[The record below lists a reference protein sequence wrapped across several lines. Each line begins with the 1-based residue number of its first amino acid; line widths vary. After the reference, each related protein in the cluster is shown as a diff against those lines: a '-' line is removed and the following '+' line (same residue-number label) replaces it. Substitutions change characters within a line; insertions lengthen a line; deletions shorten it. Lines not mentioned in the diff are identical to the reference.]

1 MTVLTKPVSSPP
13 PTSLPP
19 ASNKTDVATLA
30 RVGTVAEIQTFLKA
44 NPGQQGAME
53 TAMAKS
59 GRVGD
64 LGAVAAKPAAP
75 ESPTDW
81 AKEVMSWTTPN
92 GIMMHAL
99 QPIAAASLRKS
110 GVGANTE
117 WGKSLQKV
125 LDDPRSVASFQAG
138 FNQGVIDGGKSMVEG
153 AWSLVKAGY
162 NTNPVGWLVE
172 GAQKVGI
179 LGEVPSWVPD
189 AGRVIE
195 PASKIATGIGNYIS
209 EVNKNPAK
217 FGDDVKAWIGANW
230 NSIKASHAAA
240 AAKGGA
246 AEAEWWG
253 KIAGRATFE
262 IAAVVVPVTKVASA
276 AKAAEAMSL
285 LLKAGKISEVF
296 TEAARAGK
304 LAELVSGAVKAGKM
318 AEVVAEARTAGKLV
332 ELAAA
337 AKKAGKLN
345 DVLAAARAS
354 GGVEGLAG
362 KAGLQIGDIAVL
374 QKAGRITADEASL
387 ARGMIA
393 KELGI
398 PRGFASV
405 AEYSSFG
412 KTLRQG
418 LRTAGF
424 PTTEPILQG
433 SAVTGKSFAKGTAF
447 DIGRVSDFDVALSGK
462 ELLQAAKDA
471 GVALRSGGTRT
482 GPLSARDLQAL
493 GLRDLANQMS
503 KQAGREVN
511 FMIYESVPAATERSA
526 SMILPK

>member
-1 MTVLTKPVSSPP
+1 MTVLTKPVSPPP

-318 AEVVAEARTAGKLV
+318 AEVFTEASKVGRLAELVTAARKSGQLGQLADAARATGKVETLFGAGGV
-332 ELAAA
+332 QLADIAA
-337 AKKAGKLN
+337 LQKAGKLS
-345 DVLAAARAS
+345 DV
-354 GGVEGLAG
+354 
-362 KAGLQIGDIAVL
+362 
-374 QKAGRITADEASL
+374 EAL
-387 ARGMIA
+387 IA
-393 KELGI
+393 KSAI
-398 PRGFASV
+398 
-405 AEYSSFG
+405 G
-412 KTLRQG
+412 KNPAVG
-418 LRTAGF
+418 LTKA
-424 PTTEPILQG
+424 
-433 SAVTGKSFAKGTAF
+433 
-447 DIGRVSDFDVALSGK
+447 DALS
-462 ELLQAAKDA
+462 
-471 GVALRSGGTRT
+471 ALDGMRSGGGHASRKLEGIMIPAT
-482 GPLSARDLQAL
+482 GSPASKIAAFKDLVKPILEHPLHSAPWRIGETNATAYL
-493 GLRDLANQMS
+493 GRVGDKNLFIVVAKDGPWAGKVLSSFVPDANQL
-503 KQAGREVN
+503 ALLLGR
-511 FMIYESVPAATERSA
+511 
-526 SMILPK
+526 